1 MSMHLNANKQS
12 AIRSQHKATLD
23 EYQLYLTFQS
33 FESSSCGRKP
43 LPEKEICTVLQL
55 AWKQVPT
62 KSRSKFFA
70 SDLRITFGIH
80 VFWAQQCATGIRLA
94 KNGPEECQIQYF
106 LLIFSVFWPPFSGYS
121 APCGFTS
128 GHEREPH
135 YASKSFTEVVFKVN
149 RSRVIRHSLTF
160 LFGKSSTKRPLARA
174 RMCWGVA
181 FRWVKC
187 LY

>member
-1 MSMHLNANKQS
+1 M
-12 AIRSQHKATLD
+12 
-23 EYQLYLTFQS
+23 
-33 FESSSCGRKP
+33 
-43 LPEKEICTVLQL
+43 
-55 AWKQVPT
+55 PT

-174 RMCWGVA
+174 RIFSTIVIAIGVA
-181 FRWVKC
+181 SHVLDSIVAATVARAGAPVITGRWNN
-187 LY
+187 Y

>member
-1 MSMHLNANKQS
+1 MHRS
-12 AIRSQHKATLD
+12 ATGVKTGAHKIA
-23 EYQLYLTFQS
+23 
-33 FESSSCGRKP
+33 FEIFCLR
-43 LPEKEICTVLQL
+43 
-55 AWKQVPT
+55 
-62 KSRSKFFA
+62 FA
-70 SDLRITFGIH
+70 YNFRDPRFLG
-80 VFWAQQCATGIRLA
+80 QQCATGIRLA

-160 LFGKSSTKRPLARA
+160 LFGNFGRASGMQGQAARPSAAAGGRRAPSSSQ
-174 RMCWGVA
+174 
-181 FRWVKC
+181 
-187 LY
+187 